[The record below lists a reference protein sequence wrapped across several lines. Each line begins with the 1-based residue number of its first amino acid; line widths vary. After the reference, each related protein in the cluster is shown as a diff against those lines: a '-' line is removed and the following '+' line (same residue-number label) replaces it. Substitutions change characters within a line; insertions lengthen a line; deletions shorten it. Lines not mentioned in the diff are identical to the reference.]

1 MKSGFISIVGRP
13 NVGKSTLINKLIEEK
28 VSIISDKAGTTRENI
43 RCIINKFGNQYIFID
58 TPGIHKPKNLLGE
71 YMYNEAISSLD
82 DVDIILFML
91 DGTSK
96 IGNDDINVY
105 NAIKDLNKPIKI
117 LLNKIDLIDD
127 ENLEEKK
134 KEILEKL
141 GDYEILTIASEYNIG
156 VHKIFE
162 AVNKYLSYDY
172 FFYPEDYYTDMPV
185 NKIVVNII
193 REKLLNLTRDE
204 VPHSIGVQITD
215 VFSNE
220 NKREYFVN
228 IYVERESQKGIV
240 IGKSGAILKK
250 VKEMSKREIEKL
262 TGLKI
267 KLNLWCKVEKNWRKN
282 KKFLDELGYK

>member
-43 RCIINKFGNQYIFID
+43 RCIVNKFGNQYIFID

-82 DVDIILFML
+82 DVDVILFML

-105 NAIKDLNKPIKI
+105 EAIKDLKKPIKI

-127 ENLEEKK
+127 ENLENKK
-134 KEILEKL
+134 KEILEKF
-141 GDYEILTIASEYNIG
+141 GDYEILTMASEYNIG

-162 AVNKYLSYDY
+162 TVNQYLSYDY

-193 REKLLNLTRDE
+193 REKLLMLTRDE
-204 VPHSIGVQITD
+204 IPHSIGVQITD
-215 VFSNE
+215 VITTE

-228 IYVERESQKGIV
+228 IYVERDSQKGIV

-250 VKEMSKREIEKL
+250 VKELSKREIEKL